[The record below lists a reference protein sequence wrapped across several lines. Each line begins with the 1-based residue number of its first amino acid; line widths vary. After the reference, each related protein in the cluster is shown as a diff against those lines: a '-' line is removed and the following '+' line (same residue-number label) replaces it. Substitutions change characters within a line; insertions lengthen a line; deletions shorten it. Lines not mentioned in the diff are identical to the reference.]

1 MGWSSTTRPFGDAAA
16 GFLYRIDETAS
27 ICLGLGGRVRAV
39 ARQQPLVNA
48 QKTEKAMPLLGRFAQ
63 SFGPTPSLPWYG
75 ALQPDL
81 LVMQLQGFFYSIDAT
96 ASYVLVAELEL
107 WRANNRSFMPRRVRK
122 GCSSPW
128 RNICNIIICIY
139 VKAF

>member
-1 MGWSSTTRPFGDAAA
+1 MKPHPYVLVLVAEFALW
-16 GFLYRIDETAS
+16 
-27 ICLGLGGRVRAV
+27 RANSHS
-39 ARQQPLVNA
+39 LI
-48 QKTEKAMPLLGRFAQ
+48 QKTEKAMPLLRRFAQ
-63 SFGPTPSLPWYG
+63 SFGSTPSLPWYG

-81 LVMQLQGFFYSIDAT
+81 LVMQLQGFIYPIDAT

-128 RNICNIIICIY
+128 RNICNIYIYICIY
-139 VKAF
+139 VKAFWFSRLV